1 MMIHLLNQNLI
12 YGDIKDILELVVQ
25 TLKEYVDLDVI
36 NLKKII

>member
-1 MMIHLLNQNLI
+1 MIHLLNQNLI